1 MLQPDNPDKV
11 LKGGQLGAV
20 KNGQPDELH
29 RVWHQ
34 VAVCTY
40 PHLSKPH
47 LGRFKI
53 QVAQGYIQSRSKNG
67 RSGLEKYHCSI
78 WIILITLVIVNITSR
93 VKTCISLQIW
103 CGKSMNTILGERNPC
118 GFKSHFCDSEGNS
131 IQSCNQTVQIR
142 YSPA

>member
-53 QVAQGYIQSRSKNG
+53 QVAQGCIQSRSKNG
-67 RSGLEKYHCSI
+67 RSGLE
-78 WIILITLVIVNITSR
+78 NITAAFELSY
-93 VKTCISLQIW
+93 ISY
-103 CGKSMNTILGERNPC
+103 CKYN
-118 GFKSHFCDSEGNS
+118 
-131 IQSCNQTVQIR
+131 QSC
-142 YSPA
+142 